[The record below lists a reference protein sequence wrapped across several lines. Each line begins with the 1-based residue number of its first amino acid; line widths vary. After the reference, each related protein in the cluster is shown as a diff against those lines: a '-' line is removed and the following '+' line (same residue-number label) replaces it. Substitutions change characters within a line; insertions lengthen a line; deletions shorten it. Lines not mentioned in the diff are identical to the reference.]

1 MNGMVEMMK
10 TVMVMLS
17 GATGRCPAES
27 RMPAVVRGEC
37 SRSVESVSAHEV
49 LTEMMSMTSG
59 LTERLG

>member
-17 GATGRCPAES
+17 GATGRWPAES

-59 LTERLG
+59 LTERMG